1 MLSRITEKPDL
12 TCEMSSHESERD
24 LIRRHPNQIVVQKN
38 SFEICM
44 HPSAKENIADDSD
57 PEIIDD

>member
-1 MLSRITEKPDL
+1 
-12 TCEMSSHESERD
+12 MSSHESERD